1 MLTPTTGSHSFAP
14 SQRIPLLDS
23 MRGICLL
30 GILLM
35 NIQTYTLYDFISAK
49 EAAAMHW
56 DNLSSL
62 LSETFFLD
70 IFVQGQFYTIYS
82 FLFGLGFYL
91 MLEKNTRL
99 ELNGNKLYI
108 RRLTIMFFFG
118 VIHSALWMGDV
129 LHVYAIFGIPLIY
142 FQKKKTAVIF
152 RWAAGVFLCGI
163 LLDVFRT
170 LFFPPLPPSHSQELF
185 SKDTLHMINTFQ
197 KGPFTEILKIQYDKL
212 LKITI
217 AITRSTMT
225 GYEHIIILFL
235 LGLIAGKTRFFH
247 RITELKP
254 AIKRAV
260 LIILPFALALKV
272 IACLPI
278 LNVHFLS
285 PQQAVYEQLF
295 IKMIRF
301 TGILLMAFAYIGII
315 TLLLHKSNSRIAFW
329 LSNAGRLGLT
339 NYLMQT
345 VICMLLFYPF
355 GLKLTGKLTLL
366 QSLLLAVSIF
376 IVQVICSNIWL
387 RYYNMGPME
396 AIWRRFTYGKQSVRA
411 GITTEKANGLS
422 PIE

>member
-1 MLTPTTGSHSFAP
+1 MLTHTPVNHFAS
-14 SQRIPLLDS
+14 SQRIPLLDA
-23 MRGICLL
+23 MRAICLL
-30 GILLM
+30 GILLV
-35 NIQTYTLYDFISAK
+35 NIQTYTLFEFISTK
-49 EAAAMHW
+49 EAAALQW
-56 DNLSSL
+56 DDLSTL
-62 LSETFFLD
+62 LPEKFLLD
-70 IFVQGQFYTIYS
+70 IFVKGQFYTIYS

-129 LHVYAIFGIPLIY
+129 LHVYAILAIPLIY
-142 FQKKKTAVIF
+142 FQKKKTTVIF
-152 RWAAGVFLCGI
+152 RWAAGIFLCGI

-170 LFFPPLPPSHSQELF
+170 FFFSPLPPHSKALF

-197 KGPFTEILKIQYDKL
+197 QGPFTEILKIQYDKL
-212 LKITI
+212 LESSI

-247 RITELKP
+247 RITELQP
-254 AIKRAV
+254 AIKRAILV
-260 LIILPFALALKV
+260 LLPFALALKV

-285 PQQAVYEQLF
+285 PEQAVYEKLF

-315 TLLLHKSNSRIAFW
+315 TLILHKSSSRIAFW
-329 LSNAGRLGLT
+329 LGNAGRLGLT

-345 VICMLLFYPF
+345 IICMLLFYPF

-376 IVQVICSNIWL
+376 IVQIICSNIWL
-387 RYYNMGPME
+387 RYYDIGPME
-396 AIWRRFTYGKQSVRA
+396 AIWRRFTYGKQPVTA
-411 GITTEKANGLS
+411 LQLKK
-422 PIE
+422 

>member
-1 MLTPTTGSHSFAP
+1 MLTPTPESYYAS
-14 SQRIPLLDS
+14 SQRIALLDT

-30 GILLM
+30 GILLA
-35 NIQTYTLYDFISAK
+35 NIQTYTLFEFISSK
-49 EAAAMHW
+49 EAAILHW
-56 DNLSSL
+56 DDLSTL
-62 LSETFFLD
+62 LCEKFLLD
-70 IFVQGQFYTIYS
+70 IFVKGQFYTIYS

-108 RRLTIMFFFG
+108 RRLAVMFLFG
-118 VIHSALWMGDV
+118 VVHSTLWMGDV
-129 LHVYAIFGIPLIY
+129 LHVYAILGIPLVY

-152 RWAAGVFLCGI
+152 RWAAGTFLCGI

-170 LFFPPLPPSHSQELF
+170 FFFSPLPPHSQELF
-185 SKDTLHMINTFQ
+185 GKETLHMINAFQ
-197 KGPFTEILKIQYDKL
+197 QGTFTEILKIQYDKL
-212 LKITI
+212 FKGTI

-247 RITELKP
+247 RITELQP
-254 AIKRAV
+254 AIKRTILV
-260 LIILPFALALKV
+260 IIPFALILKV
-272 IACLPI
+272 IACLPT

-285 PQQAVYEQLF
+285 PQHAVYEQFF

-301 TGILLMAFAYIGII
+301 TGILFMSFAYIGII
-315 TLLLHKSNSRIAFW
+315 TLLLHKSSSRIAFW
-329 LSNAGRLGLT
+329 LGNAGRLGLT

-366 QSLLLAVSIF
+366 QSLLLAVLIF
-376 IVQVICSNIWL
+376 IVQVIYSNIWL
-387 RYYNMGPME
+387 RYYHMGPME
-396 AIWRRFTYGKQSVRA
+396 AIWRRFTYGKQPDPA
-411 GITTEKANGLS
+411 IALQ
-422 PIE
+422 

>member
-1 MLTPTTGSHSFAP
+1 MLTPTPVSHFAP

-23 MRGICLL
+23 MRAICLL
-30 GILLM
+30 GILLV
-35 NIQTYTLYDFISAK
+35 NIQTYTLFEFISPK
-49 EAAAMHW
+49 EAAALHW
-56 DNLSSL
+56 DDLS
-62 LSETFFLD
+62 TFLPEKFLLD
-70 IFVQGQFYTIYS
+70 IFVRGQFYTIYS

-108 RRLTIMFFFG
+108 RRLAVMFLFG

-152 RWAAGVFLCGI
+152 RWAAGIFLCGI

-170 LFFPPLPPSHSQELF
+170 FFFSPLPPHSQELF

-197 KGPFTEILKIQYDKL
+197 QGPFTEILKIQYDLL
-212 LKITI
+212 LKSSI

-247 RITELKP
+247 RTTELQP
-254 AIKRAV
+254 TIKRAILV
-260 LIILPFALALKV
+260 ILPFALALKV
-272 IACLPI
+272 IACLPT

-285 PQQAVYEQLF
+285 PERAVYEQLF

-315 TLLLHKSNSRIAFW
+315 TLLLHKSSSRMAFW
-329 LSNAGRLGLT
+329 LGNTGRLGLT

-345 VICMLLFYPF
+345 IICMLLFYPF

-376 IVQVICSNIWL
+376 IVQIICSNIWL

-396 AIWRRFTYGKQSVRA
+396 AIWRRFTYGKQPVTA
-411 GITTEKANGLS
+411 LQLKK
-422 PIE
+422 

>member
-1 MLTPTTGSHSFAP
+1 MLTPTPVSYYAP
-14 SQRIPLLDS
+14 SQRIALLDG

-30 GILLM
+30 GILLA
-35 NIQTYTLYDFISAK
+35 NIQTYTPFEFISSK
-49 EAAAMHW
+49 EIAALHW
-56 DNLSSL
+56 DDLS
-62 LSETFFLD
+62 TFLPVKFLLD
-70 IFVQGQFYTIYS
+70 IFVRGQFYTIYS

-91 MLEKNTRL
+91 MLEKNIRL

-108 RRLTIMFFFG
+108 RRLAVMFLFG

-152 RWAAGVFLCGI
+152 SWAAGIFLCGI
-163 LLDVFRT
+163 LLDVVRT
-170 LFFPPLPPSHSQELF
+170 VFFSPLPPHSEEIF
-185 SKDTLHMINTFQ
+185 SKETLHLINTYQ
-197 KGPFTEILKIQYDKL
+197 HGPFTEILKIQYDKL
-212 LKITI
+212 LKGSL

-254 AIKRAV
+254 AIKRAILV
-260 LIILPFALALKV
+260 ILPFALALKV
-272 IACLPI
+272 IACLPT

-301 TGILLMAFAYIGII
+301 TGILLMAFVYIGII
-315 TLLLHKSNSRIAFW
+315 TLLLHKSKSHIAIW
-329 LSNAGRLGLT
+329 LGNAGQLGLT
-339 NYLMQT
+339 NYLTQT
-345 VICMLLFYPF
+345 IICMLLFYPF

-366 QSLLLAVSIF
+366 QSLLLAVLIF
-376 IVQVICSNIWL
+376 IVQVIYSNIWL
-387 RYYNMGPME
+387 KYYNIGPLE
-396 AIWRRFTYGKQSVRA
+396 ALWRRFTYGKQPDPATAVQ
-411 GITTEKANGLS
+411 
-422 PIE
+422 

>member
-1 MLTPTTGSHSFAP
+1 MPAPTPVSHFAP
-14 SQRIPLLDS
+14 SQRIPLLDA

-49 EAAAMHW
+49 EAAALHW
-56 DNLSSL
+56 DNLSTL
-62 LSETFFLD
+62 LPEKFLLD
-70 IFVQGQFYTIYS
+70 VFVRGQFYTIYS

-99 ELNGNKLYI
+99 ELNGNKQYI
-108 RRLTIMFFFG
+108 RRLIVMFLIG
-118 VIHSALWMGDV
+118 VIHSAFWMGDV

-142 FQKKKTAVIF
+142 FQKKKTTVIF
-152 RWAAGVFLCGI
+152 RWAVGIFLCGI
-163 LLDVFRT
+163 LLDVFRAF
-170 LFFPPLPPSHSQELF
+170 FFPPSPPHSEELF

-197 KGPFTEILKIQYDKL
+197 HGPFTQILKIQYDKL
-212 LKITI
+212 LKGSI

-254 AIKRAV
+254 AIKRV
-260 LIILPFALALKV
+260 IFVMLPFALALKV
-272 IACLPI
+272 IACLPT

-285 PQQAVYEQLF
+285 PQQAVYETLF
-295 IKMIRF
+295 IRMIRF
-301 TGILLMAFAYIGII
+301 TGILLMAFVYIGII
-315 TLLLHKSNSRIAFW
+315 TLLLHKSKSRIAFW
-329 LSNAGRLGLT
+329 LGNAGRLGLT

-355 GLKLTGKLTLL
+355 GLKLIGKLTLL
-366 QSLLLAVSIF
+366 QSLLLAVVIF
-376 IVQVICSNIWL
+376 IVQIIYSNIWL

-396 AIWRRFTYGKQSVRA
+396 AIWRRLTYGKQPA
-411 GITTEKANGLS
+411 IIPKETKELFT
-422 PIE
+422 